1 MSTQFWFN
9 SPAELISTEVW
20 PTNFMSTNQKLN
32 AISRLV
38 IILSVL
44 GFLFSG
50 FNLRFLLIGIITI
63 LIMVLLYRYKK
74 FEPFANG
81 VLNDNK
87 ANPSLAVRD
96 ESTPISTI
104 DYETGRINLDSNTS
118 LKPYLAKEFHPVS
131 RKNPMGNVLL
141 TEIMDNP
148 ERKSAPPS
156 FNPEVYDEI
165 NSATKKAVQRMNP
178 DIKNTSKQLYGDLAS
193 NFEYDLSMRNFYTM
207 PNTRVTNDQG
217 AFQEYLYGNM
227 GSSKNSDFEGAIMR
241 EKNNVRYL
249 LI

>member
-1 MSTQFWFN
+1 MSTQFWSN
-9 SPAELISTEVW
+9 NPSELMNKEYIAELWPSNSMTTER
-20 PTNFMSTNQKLN
+20 KLN

-44 GFLFSG
+44 GFLFS
-50 FNLRFLLIGIITI
+50 NQNVRFLIIGLITLLV
-63 LIMVLLYRYKK
+63 LIVMYKNKLLKEGFSDNTNK
-74 FEPFANG
+74 F
-81 VLNDNK
+81 
-87 ANPSLAVRD
+87 AVPD

>member
-1 MSTQFWFN
+1 MPTQFSLTEIMNKEYITEIWPNN
-9 SPAELISTEVW
+9 SMTIDR
-20 PTNFMSTNQKLN
+20 KLN
-32 AISRLV
+32 AISRL
-38 IILSVL
+38 IIGLSIL

-50 FNLRFLLIGIITI
+50 FNIRFILIGIIT
-63 LIMVLLYRYKK
+63 LLVMVLLYRYKK
-74 FEPFANG
+74 FEPYTNLAQQ
-81 VLNDNK
+81 VKLDNV
-87 ANPSLAVRD
+87 SVRD
-96 ESTPISTI
+96 ESTPISTV
-104 DYETGRINLDSNTS
+104 DYETGRVKLDSNTT
-118 LKPYLAKEFHPVS
+118 LKPYLQQEFHPVG

-148 ERKSAPPS
+148 DRKSAPPS

-217 AFQEYLYGNM
+217 AFQEYLYGTMPSAKGDSFLDNQQ
-227 GSSKNSDFEGAIMR
+227 R
-241 EKNNVRYL
+241 EKDNYRYI

>member
-50 FNLRFLLIGIITI
+50 FNPRFLLIGVITI

-74 FEPFANG
+74 FEPFSN
-81 VLNDNK
+81 VNESK
-87 ANPSLAVRD
+87 PSLAVRD

-104 DYETGRINLDSNTS
+104 DYETGRINRF
-118 LKPYLAKEFHPVS
+118 KYF
-131 RKNPMGNVLL
+131 
-141 TEIMDNP
+141 
-148 ERKSAPPS
+148 
-156 FNPEVYDEI
+156 F
-165 NSATKKAVQRMNP
+165 KAIFR
-178 DIKNTSKQLYGDLAS
+178 
-193 NFEYDLSMRNFYTM
+193 
-207 PNTRVTNDQG
+207 
-217 AFQEYLYGNM
+217 
-227 GSSKNSDFEGAIMR
+227 
-241 EKNNVRYL
+241 
-249 LI
+249 

>member
-1 MSTQFWFN
+1 MPTLFSLTEIMN
-9 SPAELISTEVW
+9 KEYLTEVW
-20 PTNFMSTNQKLN
+20 PNNSMTTERKLN
-32 AISRLV
+32 AISRL
-38 IILSVL
+38 IISLSIL

-50 FNLRFLLIGIITI
+50 FNLRFLLIGIITL

-74 FEPFANG
+74 FEPYTNLDA
-81 VLNDNK
+81 
-87 ANPSLAVRD
+87 SQTMAVHD
-96 ESTPISTI
+96 ESTPISTV
-104 DYETGRINLDSNTS
+104 DYETGRVKLDANTS
-118 LKPYLAKEFHPVS
+118 LKPYLQQEFHPVG

-148 ERKSAPPS
+148 DRKSAPPA

-217 AFQEYLYGNM
+217 AFQEYLYGGM
-227 GSSKNSDFEGAIMR
+227 KSSKSSDFDGAIMR
-241 EKNNVRYL
+241 EKDNVRYL

>member
-50 FNLRFLLIGIITI
+50 FNPRFLLIGIITI

-81 VLNDNK
+81 VLNNNEAK
-87 ANPSLAVRD
+87 PSLAIRD

-217 AFQEYLYGNM
+217 AFQEYLYGTMPSAKGDSFLDNQQ
-227 GSSKNSDFEGAIMR
+227 R
-241 EKNNVRYL
+241 EKDNYRYI